1 MKHEALAKSLDETR
15 AKVIT
20 EMGHADKYIADLKG
34 ISSAWK
40 EFEPAFYNHI
50 VSISHNYVSNR
61 ITEIA
66 AKFPLGGSAGNEA
79 VTKLLYESE
88 ELKKALP
95 QISFPLKN

>member
-1 MKHEALAKSLDETR
+1 M
-15 AKVIT
+15 IT
-20 EMGHADKYIADLKG
+20 EIGYANKYIPDLKG
-34 ISSAWK
+34 ISSALK
-40 EFEPAFYNHI
+40 EFEPVFYNNI
-50 VSISHNYVSNR
+50 MSISHNYVSNR

-66 AKFPLGGSAGNEA
+66 AKFPLGVSAGNEA